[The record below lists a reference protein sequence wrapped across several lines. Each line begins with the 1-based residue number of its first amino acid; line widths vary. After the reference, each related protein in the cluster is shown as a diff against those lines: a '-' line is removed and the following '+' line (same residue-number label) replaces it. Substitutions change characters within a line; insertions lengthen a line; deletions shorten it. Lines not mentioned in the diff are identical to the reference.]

1 MKKKLYQNP
10 EMEIIKLNQKST
22 LLETSGESAGGSG
35 SYCPTE
41 GSGDPNE

>member
-1 MKKKLYQNP
+1 MKKKLYQQP
-10 EMEIIKLNQKST
+10 EMEVVKLIHRSS